1 MHSAPFLF
9 GLLFVATNTNTNRFS
24 DMSSS
29 GGRSITI
36 GTSSSSQDEEKRR
49 APLYITVGPQ
59 CAGKT
64 TVLSKILKDGGSGG
78 EDVSIDD
85 QKGVYVTIPTQF
97 AYSINP
103 MHNNNKDTIIK
114 QRLLPHNP
122 IIHGTTLIDRCLH
135 PSQYELFLV
144 FQRLSN
150 KISAADFRHAL
161 KNCIPAPFAIPTQ
174 DQRDELIGCV
184 EETLVRSSTT
194 ATTTAG
200 CSFVFQSSN
209 IDLFVADAIF
219 KGGGLQSAQAQ
230 LSQHCSSSSHH
241 QQPVAWGNTNTRP
254 REYET
259 ALQCAEYNQR
269 PVYFIVFGKEQYL
282 LSSSSNNT
290 AATTTTTT
298 RFTLPF
304 VNRAELV
311 QRNLNRFCQ
320 TGRYIHVKAI
330 HEAMVRT
337 EDLLQKA
344 RNIIMDPSTTTTHS
358 ASDHTYPLHAAL
370 AMLAGYQMCPL
381 TRTVS
386 RINTTKASNNN
397 NNNTAT
403 SSIGKRG
410 PSKSWRNQRSHPPA
424 SNTKE
429 GPW

>member
-1 MHSAPFLF
+1 MHSAPLLF

-24 DMSSS
+24 DMSSL
-29 GGRSITI
+29 GERSTI
-36 GTSSSSQDEEKRR
+36 GTSSSSQDEESNRR

-64 TVLSKILKDGGSGG
+64 TVLSKILKDGASGG
-78 EDVSIDD
+78 EDVSIDE
-85 QKGVYVTIPTQF
+85 QKGVYATIPTQF

-103 MHNNNKDTIIK
+103 IYSKDAMK
-114 QRLLPHNP
+114 QRLWLPNNP
-122 IIHGTTLIDRCLH
+122 MIHGTTLKDRCLH

-144 FQRLSN
+144 FQRLCN
-150 KISAADFRHAL
+150 KISATDFKHAL

-184 EETLVRSSTT
+184 EETLLRSTT
-194 ATTTAG
+194 TTTAG
-200 CSFVFQSSN
+200 ASSVFQSSN

-230 LSQHCSSSSHH
+230 LSQHCSSSNSHH
-241 QQPVAWGNTNTRP
+241 QPVAWGNTNTRP
-254 REYET
+254 REYIT
-259 ALQCAEYNQR
+259 ALQCAEYYQR
-269 PVYFIVFGKEQYL
+269 PVHFIVFGEEQHLL

-290 AATTTTTT
+290 AATTT

-311 QRNLNRFCQ
+311 QRNLNRFCK

-344 RNIIMDPSTTTTHS
+344 KNISLDPDTTTHS

-386 RINTTKASNNN
+386 RINTTKADHTN

-403 SSIGKRG
+403 SSIRKRG
-410 PSKSWRNQRSHPPA
+410 LHTSEHNQQSRPPA
-424 SNTKE
+424 MNTKE